1 MQDVTK
7 HALKAVIWGKEN
19 ARSGSSEPYDGFAG
33 RRQKQNQWR
42 SHLPGLNG
50 RPTEIP
56 RHPQLHLGRYS
67 EKIMLGQ

>member
-33 RRQKQNQWR
+33 RRQKQN
-42 SHLPGLNG
+42 
-50 RPTEIP
+50 
-56 RHPQLHLGRYS
+56 
-67 EKIMLGQ
+67 